1 MIVFVGKLFIIIIS
15 VLFFSMWIFLF
26 FALNTAIKCILLKAK
41 LCSLVNHFSRLKLNI
56 GLREYH
62 TWSYEACSLVES
74 SFSLLCCLSS

>member
-1 MIVFVGKLFIIIIS
+1 MFYDCFCGKIIYNYYFS
-15 VLFFSMWIFLF
+15 SLFFLCGFFFF

-62 TWSYEACSLVES
+62 TWSYESC
-74 SFSLLCCLSS
+74 

>member
-15 VLFFSMWIFLF
+15 VLFFFYVDLLFF
-26 FALNTAIKCILLKAK
+26 FALNTAIKCFLLKAK

-62 TWSYEACSLVES
+62 TWSYESC
-74 SFSLLCCLSS
+74 